1 MTGRGRRESIPP
13 SPALVTLQIQSPVFT
28 MEMRPRPRLVR
39 STWPVL
45 AILLVLAVALAG
57 CNRGGDRSEL
67 MPVFLEE
74 GTEVGGVLRSDAW
87 EVEIIGLAGK
97 DTLLG
102 DEGED
107 SGLAQVSQY
116 ESSAQ
121 PAQRGEWVIV
131 PVRLKNL
138 SGEDKLLLVRTIRL
152 RDDQGNEYELGRR
165 NVHLAYI
172 FYTDPETYG
181 EQSNQHVQHV
191 FEIDEERVGPA
202 IFDVPLDTTGLVM
215 ILEGAEGELAIGY

>member
-1 MTGRGRRESIPP
+1 MTGGGRRESIPP
-13 SPALVTLQIQSPVFT
+13 SPVPVPLQVQIPVFT
-28 MEMRPRPRLVR
+28 MEMRPRLVCFR
-39 STWPVL
+39 WSVL
-45 AILLVLAVALAG
+45 TVLLVLAVALAG
-57 CNRGGDRSEL
+57 CNRGRDRSEL

-74 GTEVGGVLRSDAW
+74 GTEVGGTLRSDDW
-87 EVEIIGLAGK
+87 EVEITGLAGK
-97 DTLLG
+97 DVLLG

-116 ESSAQ
+116 ETSAQ

-181 EQSNQHVQHV
+181 EQSNQHVQNV
-191 FEIDEERVGPA
+191 FTIDEERLGPA
-202 IFDVPLDTTGLVM
+202 IFDVPVDATGLVM
-215 ILEGAEGELAIGY
+215 ILEGAEGELVIGY

>member
-1 MTGRGRRESIPP
+1 
-13 SPALVTLQIQSPVFT
+13 
-28 MEMRPRPRLVR
+28 MEKRPRPRLVR
-39 STWPVL
+39 SAWPVL
-45 AILLVLAVALAG
+45 AILLVLAIALAG
-57 CNRGGDRSEL
+57 CNRGRDRSEL

-87 EVEIIGLAGK
+87 EVEITGLAGK

-116 ESSAQ
+116 ETSAQ
-121 PAQRGEWVIV
+121 PSQRGEWVIV

-191 FEIDEERVGPA
+191 FETDEERLGPA

-215 ILEGAEGELAIGY
+215 ILEGAEGELVIGY